1 MADVH
6 VTIDGVILYCDE
18 SVSTL
23 QLENGYSIQKVYLV
37 EIPFRNKITD
47 GNGNLTINY
56 LGSQLHDDNG
66 TYLMCIH
73 KEDTFQVRLPQIA
86 PGVHLTDKDL
96 MCGEQLE
103 EYKDTEMEYLNKVFS
118 LLRLFK
124 KGNIGC
130 KEVFFEHKFTVMGF
144 INNTQK
150 QTSDNVTR
158 NIVDST
164 FFILSTDE
172 AIKCNQFL
180 QDYIG
185 QEYYLL
191 KNCIDEFTWGLEQV
205 DIPTGFEQYTT
216 ALEMIF
222 LAKDQQGKKEV
233 LSKRVSVL
241 LENDPI
247 KIQAL
252 YDKVKNFYRYRSE
265 SLHEGDGRNITA
277 AELKEMEEIVRKVL
291 LKYLDFCKTA
301 IVNNGSI
308 TWETIKENKIID
320 LKAAVETAK
329 NAGVLPI
336 LCSSSKNVSKRS
348 PKRLAPW
355 ST

>member
-1 MADVH
+1 MADVQ
-6 VTIDGVILYCDE
+6 VMIDGVILYCDE
-18 SVSTL
+18 SVSSL
-23 QLENGYSIQKVYLV
+23 QLGNGYSIHKIYL
-37 EIPFRNKITD
+37 EDISFKNKIND
-47 GNGNLTINY
+47 GNGSITINY
-56 LGSQLHDDNG
+56 LGSRLYDDNG

-73 KEDTFQVRLPQIA
+73 KEDTFQVQLPQIV
-86 PGVHLTDKDL
+86 PGIHVTDKDL

-103 EYKDTEMEYLNKVFS
+103 AYKDIEMQFLNKAFS

-124 KGNIGC
+124 KGNIGF
-130 KEVFFEHKFTVMGF
+130 KEVFFEHEFTVMGF

-158 NIVDST
+158 NIVDSA
-164 FFILSTDE
+164 FFSLTPDE
-172 AIKCNQFL
+172 IIRCNQFL
-180 QDYIG
+180 QDYTE
-185 QEYYLL
+185 EYDLL
-191 KNCIDEFTWGLEQV
+191 RNCIDEFTWGLEQV

-241 LENDPI
+241 LENDPS

-252 YDKVKNFYRYRSE
+252 YDKMKIFYRYRSE

-277 AELKEMEEIVRKVL
+277 AELKEMEELVRKVL

-301 IVNNGSI
+301 ITNNESI
-308 TWETIKENKIID
+308 TWESIKENKIND
-320 LKAAVETAK
+320 LKS
-329 NAGVLPI
+329 
-336 LCSSSKNVSKRS
+336 CC
-348 PKRLAPW
+348 
-355 ST
+355 

>member
-1 MADVH
+1 MADVQ
-6 VTIDGVILYCDE
+6 VTIDGVILYCAE

-23 QLENGYSIQKVYLV
+23 QLGKGYSIQKVYLDD
-37 EIPFRNKITD
+37 ISFKNKITD
-47 GNGNLTINY
+47 GNGSLTINY

-73 KEDTFQVRLPQIA
+73 KQDIFQVQLPQIV

-118 LLRLFK
+118 LLRIFK

-130 KEVFFEHKFTVMGF
+130 KEMLFEHKFTVMGF

-158 NIVDST
+158 NIVDSR
-164 FFILSTDE
+164 FFSLTPDE
-172 AIKCNQFL
+172 AAKCNQFL
-180 QDYIG
+180 QEYIG
-185 QEYYLL
+185 QEYDLL

-241 LENDPI
+241 LESDPI
-247 KIQAL
+247 EIRAL
-252 YDKVKNFYRYRSE
+252 YDKMKSFYRYRSE

-277 AELKEMEEIVRKVL
+277 AELKGMEDIVRKVL
-291 LKYLDFCKTA
+291 LMYLEFCKTA
-301 IVNNGSI
+301 ITINASI
-308 TWETIKENKIID
+308 TWEVLKENIIKD
-320 LKAAVETAK
+320 LKATVEIAK
-329 NAGVLPI
+329 STGVLP
-336 LCSSSKNVSKRS
+336 
-348 PKRLAPW
+348 
-355 ST
+355 T

>member
-1 MADVH
+1 MADVQ
-6 VTIDGVILYCDE
+6 VAIGGVILYCNE
-18 SVSTL
+18 SVSML
-23 QLENGYSIQKVYLV
+23 QLGNGYSIQKVYLGD
-37 EIPFRNKITD
+37 ISFKNKITD

-56 LGSQLHDDNG
+56 LGSRLHDDNG

-73 KEDTFQVRLPQIA
+73 KEDTFRVQLPQIV
-86 PGVHLTDKDL
+86 PGVHVTDKDL
-96 MCGEQLE
+96 MCEEQLE

-158 NIVDST
+158 NIVDSR
-164 FFILSTDE
+164 FFSLTPDE

-185 QEYYLL
+185 QEYDLL

-241 LENDPI
+241 LESDPI
-247 KIQAL
+247 EIRAL
-252 YDKVKNFYRYRSE
+252 YDKMKNFYRYRSE

-277 AELKEMEEIVRKVL
+277 AELKGMEDIVRKVL
-291 LKYLDFCKTA
+291 LMYLEFCKTA
-301 IVNNGSI
+301 ITINASI
-308 TWETIKENKIID
+308 TWEVLKENIIKD
-320 LKAAVETAK
+320 LKATVEIAK
-329 NAGVLPI
+329 STGVLP
-336 LCSSSKNVSKRS
+336 
-348 PKRLAPW
+348 
-355 ST
+355 T